1 MEIDCKG
8 LLDRTGVGTFR
19 VAADG
24 TILDCNEA
32 CASLLGWASRSELLA
47 AGQFPYLNESDRM
60 MIMSAIE
67 TLETVHGLEVS
78 MRRKDGTFAWVCQ
91 SVTRIEGDEGP
102 VMVGTMMDVTE
113 QRTAAERFEYQSQ
126 HDPMTGLAGR
136 TLFMDQARASLART
150 RRRHGSAA
158 MVFIDLDDL
167 LSINEKHGRA
177 AGDAVITETA
187 TRIKEIVRDEDLV
200 GRFGSDEFLV
210 LLADT
215 EDEGIALSVGQRIID
230 SLTLPILI
238 NGSGL
243 SISASAGI
251 SFFPSDSTD
260 CDALVERA
268 GTAMHRAKETGSS
281 KIRMFEEARN
291 ERAFERAFLLTA
303 LHKALDAGE
312 FSICYQPQIDI
323 RTGSIR
329 SLEVK
334 ILWNH
339 EIFGLVGSDTFLPL
353 ADKLDLSAK
362 ISEWAVVQAGEQ
374 LSHWIGQGLN
384 LPRIAINLSTRQ
396 MEDVEIPIRL
406 AATLEERGLESSMF
420 QVEIAERTL
429 CARASAM
436 MMTSAFSEL
445 GFRVAIDDFGTGGC
459 SMRDL
464 KHLEIDSLKID
475 RSFIDN
481 ISESSEDAAIVDGLI
496 TTGRGLGLNVAATG
510 VRNKKQM
517 MLLRNLECTLMQG
530 DYLGKPVPAIELGEL
545 LRMQH

>member
-1 MEIDCKG
+1 M
-8 LLDRTGVGTFR
+8 
-19 VAADG
+19 
-24 TILDCNEA
+24 
-32 CASLLGWASRSELLA
+32 LGWESRSELLA
-47 AGQFPYLNESDRM
+47 EGRFPYLNESDRL

-91 SVTRIEGDEGP
+91 SVTRIQGDEGP
-102 VMVGTMMDVTE
+102 VMAGTMMDITE
-113 QRTAAERFEYQSQ
+113 QRIAAERFEYQAQ
-126 HDPMTGLAGR
+126 HDPMSGLSGR

-158 MVFIDLDDL
+158 MVFIDIDDL
-167 LSINEKHGRA
+167 LSINEQYGRA

-187 TRIKEIVRDEDLV
+187 TRIQEIVRDEDLV

-230 SLTLPILI
+230 SLTLPILV
-238 NGSGL
+238 NGLEL
-243 SISASAGI
+243 SVTASAGI

-260 CDALVERA
+260 CDILVERA
-268 GTAMHRAKETGSS
+268 GTAMYRAKETGSS

-291 ERAFERAFLLTA
+291 ERAFERAFLLNA

-312 FSICYQPQIDI
+312 FSVRYQPQIDI

-353 ADKLDLSAK
+353 ADKLDLSAR
-362 ISEWAVVQAGEQ
+362 ISEWALTQAGEQ
-374 LSHWIGQGLN
+374 LSHWIAQGLT
-384 LPRIAINLSTRQ
+384 LPRVAINLSSRQ
-396 MEDVEIPIRL
+396 MDDVEIPIRL

-464 KHLEIDSLKID
+464 KHLEVDSLKID

-496 TTGRGLGLNVAATG
+496 TTGRGLGFNVAATG
-510 VRNKKQM
+510 VRNRNQM

>member
-1 MEIDCKG
+1 MEIDCIG

-19 VAADG
+19 VAPDG

-32 CASLLGWASRSELLA
+32 CASMLGWESRSELLA
-47 AGQFPYLNESDRM
+47 DGRFPYLNESDRL
-60 MIMSAIE
+60 MIMSAVE

-113 QRTAAERFEYQSQ
+113 QRTAAERFEYQAQ

-158 MVFIDLDDL
+158 MVFIDIDDL
-167 LSINEKHGRA
+167 VSINEQHGRA
-177 AGDAVITETA
+177 AGDTVITETA
-187 TRIKEIVRDEDLV
+187 TRIQEIVRDEDLV

-230 SLTLPILI
+230 SLTLPILV
-238 NGSGL
+238 NGSEL

-260 CDALVERA
+260 CDILVERA
-268 GTAMHRAKETGSS
+268 GTAMYRAKETGSS

-291 ERAFERAFLLTA
+291 ERAFERAFLLNA

-312 FSICYQPQIDI
+312 FSVRYQPQIDI

-353 ADKLDLSAK
+353 ADKLDLSTK
-362 ISEWAVVQAGEQ
+362 ISEWAVTQAGEQ
-374 LSHWIGQGLN
+374 LSHWIEQGLR
-384 LPRIAINLSTRQ
+384 LPRIAINLSSRQ
-396 MEDVEIPIRL
+396 MDDVEIPIRL
-406 AATLEERGLESSMF
+406 AATLEERGLDSSMF

-475 RSFIDN
+475 RSFIDD
-481 ISESSEDAAIVDGLI
+481 ISESTEDAAIVDGLI